1 MLKLTLLTPPGAD
14 AYFDEDGGT
23 VGRAPANHL
32 VLSGDSN
39 ISQVHLAIEK
49 LQDNWVLKDL
59 GDLLPVFHNG
69 KPLGYGSR
77 ANLSHGDSVR
87 ISGMEL
93 AVDLHASRPATAA
106 APTVAIAPVA
116 AAVAPIVVASAAS
129 TTVDPFDFGT
139 LQPAGPAANKAMVEP
154 APVPSTP
161 PANTAATVN
170 SSVDPFDF
178 GDLHTSKPIASPA
191 PVPASAYVAPTAA
204 VPASKPSSIDPFDFG
219 DLTPPSQR
227 ISQPAPPPSHSYTGL
242 DGLNTNTTPVTA
254 PNTAALNDRGG
265 SLGSMLGVGTP
276 ASSLTPVASTAD
288 SLDLLFGLQAGSSA
302 DPLAPGGIF
311 DRYNPPSDAFLD
323 LGNTAAPSVTQAD
336 HTPGIHSSVRLHGN
350 AASPTIPMDDTISLP
365 APIVPDALP
374 VEPVASP
381 VEAEKA
387 MEASPPIPPA
397 IPPAPPAAPAADS
410 LDALFG
416 LDKP

>member
-93 AVDLHASRPATAA
+93 AVDLHASRPAAA
-106 APTVAIAPVA
+106 TVPAVAMAPVA
-116 AAVAPIVVASAAS
+116 AAVAPIVVASTAS

-139 LQPAGPAANKAMVEP
+139 LQPAAPAVNKPMVEP
-154 APVPSTP
+154 AAVQSTP
-161 PANTAATVN
+161 PTSPAATSG

-178 GDLHTSKPIASPA
+178 GDLHASKPVASPA
-191 PVPASAYVAPTAA
+191 PVPAYVAPTAA
-204 VPASKPSSIDPFDFG
+204 APASKPSSIDPFDFG

-227 ISQPAPPPSHSYTGL
+227 INQPAPPPSHSYTGL
-242 DGLNTNTTPVTA
+242 DGLNTNTTPVIA

-311 DRYNPPSDAFLD
+311 DRYNQPSDAFLD
-323 LGNTAAPSVTQAD
+323 LGTPAAPSVTQAD
-336 HTPGIHSSVRLHGN
+336 HTPGIHSSVRLHGS

-374 VEPVASP
+374 IEPAASL
-381 VEAEKA
+381 AELEKTV
-387 MEASPPIPPA
+387 EASPPVVPATPPA
-397 IPPAPPAAPAADS
+397 APAAAPAADS